1 MKRTR
6 KHLNDPAQTKFV
18 GIIWKPFQHPFRLH
32 TGDVIRLGGRLC
44 RVIRVNETPN
54 RSKLRGI
61 CPATGT
67 TSVVDTSPFLLGC
80 LVAECS
86 A

>member
-1 MKRTR
+1 MNARNGKI
-6 KHLNDPAQTKFV
+6 A
-18 GIIWKPFQHPFRLH
+18 RLPRE
-32 TGDVIRLGGRLC
+32 IREEL
-44 RVIRVNETPN
+44 NETPN

>member
-1 MKRTR
+1 MQNFDSELFDKAVV
-6 KHLNDPAQTKFV
+6 K
-18 GIIWKPFQHPFRLH
+18 
-32 TGDVIRLGGRLC
+32 GREFLESG
-44 RVIRVNETPN
+44 VNETPN